1 MMRPISFGDQHRWF
15 ARRRLRFRMH
25 EMIQNGASIEEA
37 AKAVY
42 SDPANDLDLRN
53 ANYRH
58 QLPSSPYTLI
68 NWYRTTR

>member
-1 MMRPISFGDQHRWF
+1 
-15 ARRRLRFRMH
+15 MH